1 MFIFSQFNF
10 PDPKPQVSKGDLQSP
25 RGSWGWGVGRDQLLP
40 KNQTRK
46 GGSPKGGEAGTKGGL
61 WTGAGSI
68 KPQI

>member
-25 RGSWGWGVGRDQLLP
+25 RGSWGWGWGGTSCCPKTKRGR
-40 KNQTRK
+40 